1 MNGAVERAVRSWEGQ
16 FRTVRDHLEG
26 EIAATVAMV
35 CLVGVVDPQSMC
47 GEAKWSYYVG
57 AHHWPSNQIACCE
70 FRPACAL
77 EIASQEIGRRQTRP

>member
-35 CLVGVVDPQSMC
+35 CLVGVVDPQSLC
-47 GEAKWSYYVG
+47 REAKWKDDLR
-57 AHHWPSNQIACCE
+57 AHHRTPD
-70 FRPACAL
+70 
-77 EIASQEIGRRQTRP
+77 